1 MQIVA
6 GGRASFGGPYLLKFK
21 LSFRSENRHS
31 EIQTR
36 TVRRGQRAR
45 KHFELQL
52 VAGGR
57 APFAGPSL
65 LNFELVFRSET

>member
-1 MQIVA
+1 MQSFA

-52 VAGGR
+52 GAGGR
-57 APFAGPSL
+57 APVVGTYL
-65 LNFELVFRSET
+65 LKVDISFRK